1 MNDMFKLRDEQTYNL
16 YKICQFYRQKV
27 NSVYNG
33 TKIVSFLGPIKWE
46 LKGTLMQIWKSPYI
60 FKFI

>member
-46 LKGTLMQIWKSPYI
+46 LKGTLMQI
-60 FKFI
+60 